1 MENTK
6 ENMNENMNGNVLAR
20 RSDELREIRIIPD
33 YTEMA
38 AGSVLVCCGR
48 TRVLCT
54 ASVQEGVPPFLKGK
68 GTGWLTAEYA
78 MLPGATPQRKQRDG
92 VKKDGRSVEIQRLIG
107 RSLRAACDLTRMG
120 ERTIYIDCD
129 VLQADG
135 GTRTASIT
143 GGFVALCLAVDRLIK
158 EGRMQDSPIVRQVAA
173 ISVGIVDRVCT
184 LDLEYAQD
192 SRAEVDMNIVMTRD
206 AKGGMGFVE
215 VQGTGEH
222 GCYSRDELNRLLDL
236 GEKGVRE
243 LMQAQ
248 LDALGERASVLF
260 KKPRLVLASN
270 NFGKLRELR
279 AMLGDRFDVCS
290 MREMGISV
298 DVEENGETFEENA
311 LIKAEALMKLT
322 GCATLADDS
331 GLCVDALGGRPGV
344 HSARY
349 CGVHGDDEANNQLL
363 LKELENVADENRT
376 ARYAAAV
383 ALCRPGHAPLLAH
396 GSCEGRILREYAGE
410 GGFGYDPLFYSSDLN
425 MSFGLA
431 SAEAKNG
438 ISHRAR
444 AIAALI
450 EKLEAEE

>member
-1 MENTK
+1 MEMIRK
-6 ENMNENMNGNVLAR
+6 H
-20 RSDELREIRIIPD
+20 DEMREICIIPD

-38 AGSVLVCCGR
+38 AGSVLVCCGK

-68 GTGWLTAEYA
+68 GSGWLTAEYA

-107 RSLRAACDLTRMG
+107 RSLRAACDFTRMS

-129 VLQADG
+129 VIQADG

-143 GGFVALCLAVDRLIK
+143 GGFVALCLAVDKLIR
-158 EGRMQDSPIVRQVAA
+158 EGRMQDSPIIKQVAA
-173 ISVGIVDRVCT
+173 ISVGIVDKVCT
-184 LDLEYAQD
+184 LDLEYDQD
-192 SRAEVDMNIVMTRD
+192 SSAEVDINVVMTRD
-206 AKGGMGFVE
+206 AKGNFGFVE

-222 GCYSRDELNRLLDL
+222 GCYSRDELNKLLDL
-236 GEKGVRE
+236 GEKGVSQ
-243 LMQAQ
+243 LMEAQ
-248 LDALGERASVLF
+248 VEALGERSHVLF
-260 KKPRLVLASN
+260 KKPKLVLASN
-270 NFGKLRELR
+270 NFGKLKELR
-279 AMLGDRFDVCS
+279 AMLGDRYDVYS

-311 LIKAEALMKLT
+311 LIKAETLMKMT
-322 GCATLADDS
+322 GCATLSDDS
-331 GLCVDALGGRPGV
+331 GLCVDALNGRPGV

-363 LKELENVADENRT
+363 LKELENVPDEKRT
-376 ARYAAAV
+376 AHYGAAV
-383 ALCRPGHAPLLAH
+383 ALCRPGHAPVITY
-396 GSCEGRILREYAGE
+396 GKCEGRILREYEGS
-410 GGFGYDPLFYSSDLN
+410 GGFGYDPLFYSNDLG

-431 SAEAKNG
+431 DPEAKNG

-444 AIAALI
+444 AIEKLI
-450 EKLEAEE
+450 GILEAEG

>member
-1 MENTK
+1 MET
-6 ENMNENMNGNVLAR
+6 VR
-20 RSDELREIRIIPD
+20 RNDELREVRILPD

-54 ASVQEGVPPFLKGK
+54 ASVQDGVPPFLKGK

-78 MLPGATPQRKQRDG
+78 MLPGATPQRKARDG

-107 RSLRAACDLTRMG
+107 RSLRAACDLSRMG
-120 ERTIYIDCD
+120 EHTVYIDCD

-143 GGFVALCLAVDRLIK
+143 GGFVALCLAVSKLIA
-158 EGRMQDSPIVRQVAA
+158 EGRMQDSPIVKQVAA
-173 ISVGIVDRVCT
+173 ISVGVVDRQCT

-206 AKGGMGFVE
+206 AKGEMGFVE

-222 GCYSRDELNRLLDL
+222 GSYSRDELNCLLDL
-236 GEKGVRE
+236 GESGIRQ

-248 LDALGERASVLF
+248 IEALGERADVIF

-270 NFGKLRELR
+270 NFGKLKELR
-279 AMLGDRFDVCS
+279 ALLGDRYDVCS
-290 MREMGISV
+290 MREMGINI

-311 LIKAEALMKLT
+311 LTKADTLMQLT

-363 LKELENVADENRT
+363 LKELENVDDPDRT
-376 ARYAAAV
+376 AHYGAAV
-383 ALCRPGHAPLLAH
+383 ALCRPGHEPLTTY
-396 GSCEGRILREYAGE
+396 GMCCGRILREYRGE
-410 GGFGYDPLFYSSDLN
+410 GGFGYDPLFYSDDLG
-425 MSFGLA
+425 MTFA
-431 SAEAKNG
+431 EADPEAKNG
-438 ISHRAR
+438 VSHRAR
-444 AIAALI
+444 AIEKLI
-450 EKLEAEE
+450 GVLEAEK